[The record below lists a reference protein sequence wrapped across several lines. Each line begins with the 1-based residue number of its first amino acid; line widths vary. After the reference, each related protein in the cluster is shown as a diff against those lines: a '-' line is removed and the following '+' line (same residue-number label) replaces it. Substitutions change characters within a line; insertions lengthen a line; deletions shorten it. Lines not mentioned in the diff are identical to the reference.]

1 MKRNLDIGTKIND
14 WIIISEPI
22 IVDGKRKR
30 KLRCTCGHEMVFSE
44 SYINKSIFSKSCRS
58 CSQIRRRN
66 EDGNRV
72 YNVGDIIMNLEI
84 LKIYSGKAITYQ
96 VKCLECGNIYHTG
109 HSMLNRKSNGIG
121 TGHCNKCF
129 KVNMKS
135 KKKCNMLTENISL
148 IQYNKLKRQADLR
161 GIEFN
166 VLPEYLES
174 IFTGFCYFS
183 GIKLYVGTYS
193 KMNNKID
200 LGNASL
206 DRLDST
212 IGYLENNVAWVY
224 KPINTM
230 KSTLTIDDFLDL
242 CKKIVQKSCN

>member
-14 WIIISEPI
+14 WTIISEPI
-22 IVDGKRKR
+22 IINGKRKR
-30 KLRCTCGHEMVFSE
+30 KLRCACGHEIVFSE

-66 EDGNRV
+66 KDGNRI

-84 LKIYSGKAITYQ
+84 LKIYSGKTITYQ

-109 HSMLNRKSNGIG
+109 HSMLNRKSKGIG
-121 TGHCNKCF
+121 TGHCHKCF
-129 KVNMKS
+129 RVDMKS
-135 KKKCNMLTENISL
+135 KKKCKMLTKNISL

-166 VLPEYLES
+166 ILPEYLES

-183 GIKLYVGTYS
+183 GIKLHIGTYS
-193 KMNNKID
+193 KIEGKID

-212 IGYLENNVAWVY
+212 IGYFENNVTWVY
-224 KPINTM
+224 KPINVM
-230 KSTLTIDDFLDL
+230 KNILTTSEFLDL
-242 CKKIVQKSCN
+242 CKKIVRNNES